1 MIVRRRRQAT
11 TGRGIGSQSANT
23 HPRRSR
29 GPVWVF
35 KTRILTLSDEKT
47 SASLM
52 YFSKSLDRLILAP
65 CSNDSQSVD
74 VDAGF
79 VVTQAERVAT
89 TAYRTRIEASLAVI
103 VIDDRIIPSM
113 VDLQESEPRN
123 MSILWFF
130 VSNQIDVMSLNC
142 CFLINTSELSSC

>member
-1 MIVRRRRQAT
+1 M
-11 TGRGIGSQSANT
+11 
-23 HPRRSR
+23 
-29 GPVWVF
+29 
-35 KTRILTLSDEKT
+35 
-47 SASLM
+47 
-52 YFSKSLDRLILAP
+52 
-65 CSNDSQSVD
+65 D